1 MVEIKSHTVES
12 IRELLT
18 IIKDPEVP
26 AISIVELG
34 IVRDVQLNGDEVI
47 ITITPTYS
55 GCPAMKMIEDD
66 IRSILEK
73 NGFSSIIVKTIYA
86 PAWTTD
92 WISDNAK
99 AKLKSYG
106 IAPPHIVSH
115 SPLLQIEI
123 PVIEC
128 PHCNS
133 NKTQLK
139 SEFGSTSCKA
149 YYFCHSCRQ
158 PFEYFKP
165 F

>member
-1 MVEIKSHTVES
+1 MQLKGEEVTV
-12 IRELLT
+12 
-18 IIKDPEVP
+18 
-26 AISIVELG
+26 
-34 IVRDVQLNGDEVI
+34 
-47 ITITPTYS
+47 TITPTYS

-66 IRSILEK
+66 ILSILSE
-73 NGFSSIIVKTIYA
+73 NGFSTVLIKTIHS

-92 WISDNAK
+92 WISNDAK
-99 AKLKSYG
+99 EKLKKYG
-106 IAPPHIVSH
+106 IAPPHMTAQ
-115 SPLLQIEI
+115 SPILQIEI
-123 PVIEC
+123 LTIVC

-133 NKTQLK
+133 SDTQLK